1 MLRVLLL
8 PLLAVAGGVGGFF
21 LRRWELSTAFEAS
34 GLAIPGAPATVV
46 LIVWSVVFALALAL
60 LCRGAKNE
68 LKDYGGSFS
77 ARGNWAYLV
86 VTALAAACLLVAG
99 FFGLTDE
106 LGGLEAPHLLRMLL
120 WVMCILSFFCVLTVI
135 LNNFRGGG
143 RKYSLALLVPAYTCC
158 LWLVAAYQQRSAD
171 PVVLDYVYGLF
182 AIICTLLGLY
192 FTAGFSFERAKVWR
206 CAFFCLLSVCF
217 SIVTLADGH
226 DRSTRLLFL
235 FSILYQLAT
244 VSVLLYHA
252 FVKAPE
258 PSPDESNKTQEVTP
272 DE

>member
-1 MLRVLLL
+1 MLKVILL

-34 GLAIPGAPATVV
+34 GLAIPWAPATVV
-46 LIVWSVVFALALAL
+46 LIVWSVVFALAFAL
-60 LCRGAKNE
+60 LCRGQKNE
-68 LKDYGGSFS
+68 LKDYSSAFS

-86 VTALAAACLLVAG
+86 VTAFAAACLLVAG
-99 FFGLTDE
+99 AFGLMGE
-106 LGGLEAPHLLRMLL
+106 LGGFDRPSLLRLLL
-120 WVMCILSFFCVLTVI
+120 WAMCILSFFCVLTVI
-135 LNNFRGGG
+135 LGNFRAGK
-143 RKYSLALLVPAYTCC
+143 RKYSAALLAPAYTCC
-158 LWLVAAYQQRSAD
+158 LWLVSAYQQRAAD

-206 CAFFCLLSVCF
+206 CAFFCLLSVF
-217 SIVTLADGH
+217 FGIVTLADGH
-226 DRSTRLLFL
+226 DRSTQLLFA

-244 VSVLLYHA
+244 VTVLLYNA
-252 FVKAPE
+252 FGKKLPC
-258 PSPDESNKTQEVTP
+258 SPDESNQSQEVTP

>member
-8 PLLAVAGGVGGFF
+8 PLLAAAGGVGGFL

-34 GLAIPGAPATVV
+34 GLAIPWAASTLF
-46 LIVWSVVFALALAL
+46 LIAWSVAVVLALAL
-60 LCRGAKNE
+60 LCRGQKNE
-68 LKDYGGSFS
+68 LKDYGSSFS
-77 ARGNWAYLV
+77 TRGNWAYLV

-106 LGGLEAPHLLRMLL
+106 LGGLDAPHLLRMLL

-143 RKYSLALLVPAYTCC
+143 RKYSAALLAPAYTCC

-206 CAFFCLLSVCF
+206 CAFFCLLSVYF
-217 SIVTLADGH
+217 GIVTLADGH

-244 VSVLLYHA
+244 VTVLLYHA